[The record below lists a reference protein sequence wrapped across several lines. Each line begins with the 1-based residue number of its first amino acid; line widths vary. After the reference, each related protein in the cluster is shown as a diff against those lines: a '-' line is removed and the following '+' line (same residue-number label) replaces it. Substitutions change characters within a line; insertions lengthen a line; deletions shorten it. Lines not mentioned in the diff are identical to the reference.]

1 MQLIR
6 GLHNLKPEHRGCVAT
21 IGNFDGVHLGH
32 QAVIGQLSEKADE
45 MGLPT
50 VVITFEPQPL
60 EYFRPGQ
67 TPARLTRLREK
78 LQALR
83 RFRVDRILCLPF
95 NHKLASMPAED
106 FIRRVLLDGLDVKY
120 LVVGDDFRFGK
131 ERKGDFALLQQAGRQ
146 FGFQV
151 VNMHTFMIDNQRVSS
166 TRVREALNRGDLQ
179 EAERLLGRSY
189 RMSGR
194 VAHGEKLGRQL
205 GFPTANI
212 HVHRKATPL
221 QGIFV
226 VEVFGIEG
234 EPLPGVASLGT
245 RPTVDG
251 KKTILEVYLFDFDRD
266 IYGEYLQVSF
276 LHKLRDEEKYT
287 TLDALKIQIG
297 RDVEN
302 AKDYFKHYQ
311 QDKNNINEKRNQRG

>member
-6 GLHNLKPEHRGCVAT
+6 GLHNLRPLHRGCVAT

-32 QAVIGQLSEKADE
+32 QAVIGQLGEEA
-45 MGLPT
+45 GRLRLPST
-50 VVITFEPQPL
+50 LITFEPQPL
-60 EYFRPGQ
+60 EYFRPQ
-67 TPARLTRLREK
+67 QAPARLTRLREK
-78 LQALR
+78 VEALR
-83 RFRVDRILCLPF
+83 RFRIDRLLCLPF
-95 NHKLASMPAED
+95 NRKLAQMPAEE
-106 FIRRVLLDGLDVKY
+106 FIQRVLVDGLGVKY

-131 ERKGDFALLQQAGRQ
+131 DRAGDFAMLQAAGQ
-146 FGFQV
+146 EHGFAV
-151 VNMHTFMIDNQRVSS
+151 VNMHTFAVDGVRVSS
-166 TRVREALNRGDLQ
+166 TRVRAALTAGDLAA
-179 EAERLLGRSY
+179 AEQLLGRSY

-194 VAHGEKLGRQL
+194 VAHGEKLGRKL

-226 VEVFGIEG
+226 VEVFGITG

-251 KKTILEVYLFDFDRD
+251 KKTILEVYLFDFDRE

-276 LHKLRDEEKYT
+276 LHKLRDEVRYT
-287 TLDALKIQIG
+287 TLDALKEQIG
-297 RDVEN
+297 KDVED
-302 AKDYFKHYQ
+302 AQRYFQSRLGFTPAQHHQ
-311 QDKNNINEKRNQRG
+311 SGTT